1 MVELLKY
8 LASHLA
14 FLFSPDG
21 YRIVDSQV
29 SPSFGGD
36 AMIVLE
42 SSLVR
47 MRLTWDRAQLLME
60 FQPINGRPSEWF
72 SPGLLHGLL
81 TGERPSSEVLDRR
94 WAKFLASGLPELE
107 RRLKDPDEAERTIT
121 ELRQQARLRA
131 RELFG

>member
-1 MVELLKY
+1 VVELLKY

-29 SPSFGGD
+29 SSSFGGD

-42 SSLVR
+42 SLLVR
-47 MRLTWDRAQLLME
+47 LLLTWDRGQLLMT
-60 FQPINGRPSEWF
+60 FQPTQGRPSEWF
-72 SPGLLHGLL
+72 SPGLLQGLL
-81 TGERPSSEVLDRR
+81 VGERPRSEVLDDR
-94 WAKFLASGLPELE
+94 WGEFLASGLPELE